1 MGRSIEELEYLV
13 RKYEENGPAKL
24 YYSVNRK
31 SWEIADLLNKI
42 KLEGVT
48 LDDAKDKTFDR
59 LRGLLKDSSDIA
71 ITVKTLGDIAGIT
84 GNEDADVKKKKAI
97 TPQSIAKGEF
107 E

>member
-1 MGRSIEELEYLV
+1 MAKSIEQLEKTI

-24 YYSVNRK
+24 YYAVNRK

-42 KLEGVT
+42 ELEDIT

-71 ITVKTLGDIAGIT
+71 TTVKMLGDVAGIT
-84 GNEDADVKKKKAI
+84 GNEEKDVIRKKPI
-97 TPQSIAKGEF
+97 SPQAVARGEV
-107 E
+107 